1 MSVKYM
7 ILGGLM
13 FSCSHGYEIKSQL
26 TQKRFGEFGIND
38 GQLYPALKKLEEEGL
53 VVKTV
58 EHQNGAPSRHVYS
71 ITDKGRADFGQW
83 LESADGEDRA
93 FRYDFFR
100 KDIFCIKSNFLRFL
114 PKKKAVEKI
123 KHQIDAV
130 TNTIADLKTA
140 RSHMIERKVDPLHVK
155 VWEYGIMNYKT
166 RLQWLNDFLKEVQ
179 KWRK

>member
-1 MSVKYM
+1 MSVKYI

-13 FSCSHGYEIKSQL
+13 FSCSHGYEIKSQMA
-26 TQKRFGEFGIND
+26 QKMSGEFGIND

-58 EHQNGAPSRHVYS
+58 VHQDGAPSRHVYS
-71 ITDKGRADFGQW
+71 ITDKGRVDFGQW
-83 LESADGEDRA
+83 LGSSEGEDRA

-114 PKKKAVEKI
+114 KKEKAIEKI
-123 KHQIDAV
+123 QHQIETV
-130 TNTIADLKTA
+130 KNTIADLKTA
-140 RSHMIERKVDPLHVK
+140 RSHMVERKVDPLHVK
-155 VWEYGIMNYKT
+155 VWEYGIMNYET
-166 RLQWLNDFLKEVQ
+166 RLQWLGDFLQEVK

>member
-13 FSCSHGYEIKSQL
+13 FNCSYGYEIKSQMTKKML
-26 TQKRFGEFGIND
+26 GEFGIND
-38 GQLYPALKKLEEEGL
+38 GQLYPTLKKLEADGL

-58 EHQNGAPSRHVYS
+58 KHQDGAPSRHIYS
-71 ITDKGRADFGQW
+71 ITDKGRADFIQW

-100 KDIFCIKSNFLRFL
+100 KDLFSIKSNFLRFL
-114 PKKKAVEKI
+114 PKEKAMEKI
-123 KHQIDAV
+123 RHQIETV

-140 RSHMIERKVDPLHVK
+140 HSHMIERKVDPLHIK
-155 VWEYGIMNYKT
+155 VLEYGIMNYET
-166 RLQWLNDFLKEVQ
+166 RLRWLNGFLKEVQ

>member
-13 FSCSHGYEIKSQL
+13 FSCSHGYEMKSQMA
-26 TQKRFGEFGIND
+26 QKMNREFGIND
-38 GQLYPALKKLEEEGL
+38 GQLYPTLKKLEEEGL
-53 VVKTV
+53 VEKAVQ
-58 EHQNGAPSRHVYS
+58 HQDGAPSRHIYS
-71 ITDKGRADFGQW
+71 ITEKGREDFSQW
-83 LESADGEDRA
+83 LESTEGEERA

-114 PKKKAVEKI
+114 KKEKAIEKI
-123 KHQIDAV
+123 QSQIETV
-130 TNTIADLKTA
+130 KNTIADLKTA

-155 VWEYGIMNYKT
+155 VWEYGIMNHET
-166 RLQWLNDFLKEVQ
+166 RLKWLKEFLEEVR